1 MIAAMVRRE
10 ILGMVV
16 PPDALKIVLDFQYVR
31 LQRNEKIHTVNATE
45 SAQLCPD
52 GSESSI
58 ELPLPD
64 NRP

>member
-1 MIAAMVRRE
+1 MARRE
-10 ILGMVV
+10 ILSMVAL
-16 PPDALKIVLDFQYVR
+16 PETLKIVLDFQYVR

>member
-1 MIAAMVRRE
+1 MARRE
-10 ILGMVV
+10 ILSMV
-16 PPDALKIVLDFQYVR
+16 ALPETLKNTIVFQYVR

-45 SAQLCPD
+45 SAQLCPS